1 MIQQASLLI
10 VDDCEPN
17 RDALSRR
24 LARKGYLVT
33 TAGDGNEALAL
44 AAAGSYDLI
53 LLDVEMPG
61 MTGLEVL
68 SRLRETQSQTVL
80 PVIMVTA
87 RTRGADIVEAFR
99 LGANDYVT
107 KPIDFPV
114 ALARIGTHLSLKRAV
129 EDLCESE
136 ERYALAVRGAN
147 DGLWD
152 WNLGTNEVYWSPR
165 WKQMLGYDESAIG
178 VSPDEWLGRVHH
190 DDAGRVKAALAAH
203 LADQS
208 GFYESE
214 HRILHR
220 NGTFRWVLCRGA
232 AVRDRHGAVTRLA
245 GSLTDITDAKVAD
258 ALTGLPNRLLFVD
271 LIERA
276 IRRTQRHQRYAFALL
291 TLGLDRFQAVNH
303 SLGRLTADCL
313 LVAIASRLQSSLRS
327 TDAVTHHPPGPQ
339 HGNRA
344 GAEPGSTLARLGGDE
359 FTVLL
364 EDITDASDA
373 IRVAERLQLAL
384 ARPFDVDGHQ
394 VFVSATVGIT
404 VSTTGYIRAE
414 DVLQDA
420 AIALHRAKASGT
432 TPYELFDPAMRE
444 RAASRLQVETDLRN
458 AIDNREFAVMYQ
470 PIVSVETGKIGGFEA
485 LVRWRHPTRGLLGPA
500 EFISIAEDTGMI
512 GQIGRQVLIE
522 SCRQMVAW
530 QQRFGLA
537 APRVVCVNVS
547 GKQLAHV
554 DLASDI
560 EAILKETGLEASSL
574 KLEITESA
582 YIGDVHAAETTLK
595 RMQSIG
601 IEWSIDDFGTGYSSL
616 SYLHRLQADTVKV
629 DRSFVSRI
637 GSEDNGSEMVC
648 AIVALARNL
657 GMDVVAE
664 GVETAEQLSQ
674 IAALGCEFVQGFY
687 FSKPVDVAT
696 ADQLIASQP
705 WHECDGPADPA
716 RAATEVSRPSGPITY
731 VDPASSWD

>member
-1 MIQQASLLI
+1 MIQQGSLLI

-24 LARKGYLVT
+24 LARNGYLVT

-44 AAAGSYDLI
+44 AEAGSYDLV

-68 SRLRETQSQTVL
+68 SRLRETRSQTVL

-114 ALARIGTHLSLKRAV
+114 ALARIGTHLSHKRAV
-129 EDLCESE
+129 EDLRESE

-165 WKQMLGYDESAIG
+165 WKAMLGYDESALG
-178 VSPDEWLGRVHH
+178 VSPDEWLTRIHK
-190 DDAGRVKAALAAH
+190 DDAGRVKDALAAH
-203 LADQS
+203 LADAS

-276 IRRTQRHQRYAFALL
+276 IRRTQRHQRFAFALL
-291 TLGLDRFQAVNH
+291 TLGLDRFKAVNH

-313 LVAIASRLQSSLRS
+313 LVAIARRLQSSLRS
-327 TDAVTHHPPGPQ
+327 TDAVTHQ
-339 HGNRA
+339 
-344 GAEPGSTLARLGGDE
+344 PGSTLARLGGDE

-373 IRVAERLQLAL
+373 IRVADRLRSAL
-384 ARPFDVDGHQ
+384 AKHFDVEGHQ
-394 VFVSATVGIT
+394 VFVSAAVGIT
-404 VSTTGYIRAE
+404 VSTTGYDRAE

-444 RAASRLQVETDLRN
+444 RAVSRLQVETDLRN
-458 AIDNREFAVMYQ
+458 AIDNQEFAVMYQ
-470 PIVSVETGKIGGFEA
+470 PIISVVTGKISGFEA

-500 EFISIAEDTGMI
+500 EFIPIAEDTGMI
-512 GQIGRQVLIE
+512 GQIGRLVLIE

-530 QQRFGLA
+530 QQRFGPE

-547 GKQLAHV
+547 GKQLAHA

-560 EAILKETGLEASSL
+560 EGILKDTGLEASSL

-582 YIGDVHAAETTLK
+582 YIGDVQPAEITLK
-595 RMQSIG
+595 RMQAIG

-674 IAALGCEFVQGFY
+674 IEALGCEFVQGFY
-687 FSKPVDVAT
+687 FSRPVDVAT
-696 ADQLIASQP
+696 ADGLIASQP
-705 WHECDGPADPA
+705 WRECNA
-716 RAATEVSRPSGPITY
+716 RGSSL
-731 VDPASSWD
+731 ASSLSLQPLASSR